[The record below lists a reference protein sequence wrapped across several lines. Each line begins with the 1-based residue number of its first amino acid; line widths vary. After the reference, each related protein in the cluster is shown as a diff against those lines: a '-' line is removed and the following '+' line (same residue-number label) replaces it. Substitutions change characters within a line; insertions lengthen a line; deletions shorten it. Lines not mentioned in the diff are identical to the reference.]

1 MLHLITLLFSLSA
14 FSVSDQMRQCMSGVF
29 ERQGF
34 EKHDQQKLQIAQG
47 MGAYDRKIRQFV
59 HNAKPAN
66 YDKHT
71 QARTIE
77 EAQAKSRGANGAAQY
92 LPGIR
97 LSVERKALNPA
108 TPGVVT
114 EERGKLFKYVEFPNP
129 VGFDS
134 GTATKFMRVEL
145 GSAGEFHGHPMSEQ
159 RLRRVCPQCIK

>member
-1 MLHLITLLFSLSA
+1 MLYLIPLLFSLSA
-14 FSVSDQMRQCMSGVF
+14 FSLSDQMRQCMSGVF
-29 ERQGF
+29 ERAGF
-34 EKHDQQKLQIAQG
+34 DRNEQNRLQVGNG
-47 MGAYDRKIRQFV
+47 MSAYDRRIRAFV
-59 HNAKPAN
+59 ANARPAA

-71 QARTIE
+71 QARTVE
-77 EAQAKSRGANGAAQY
+77 EAAAKSANGGAAQY
-92 LPGIR
+92 LPGVR
-97 LSVERKALNPA
+97 LSVERRALNPA

-114 EERGKLFKYVEFPNP
+114 EERGKLFKYVEFPTP